1 MERDEPRVDDVFPRV
16 DDVLLRDV
24 ELRARVDDAFPPE
37 VLLPPE
43 ERLLEDALALLVPDP
58 LRELELPDR
67 EVLERDVPEREPLDL
82 EVPER
87 DPLDL
92 EVPEREPL
100 DLEVPELPLPRD
112 DDFAP
117 LVRVEP
123 LLVRLREVARRVV
136 SPPDSPPDSCASPCS
151 CSSPSSSLVNNF
163 FATPAAAVVATPAA
177 TPAAIFFVSDAPSS
191 FWFSSSSATF
201 TSLLV

>member
-1 MERDEPRVDDVFPRV
+1 M
-16 DDVLLRDV
+16 LRDV

-92 EVPEREPL
+92 EVPE
-100 DLEVPELPLPRD
+100 LPLPRD
-112 DDFAP
+112 DDFAR

>member
-1 MERDEPRVDDVFPRV
+1 M
-16 DDVLLRDV
+16 LRDV

-92 EVPEREPL
+92 EVPE
-100 DLEVPELPLPRD
+100 LPLPRD
-112 DDFAP
+112 DDFAR

-136 SPPDSPPDSCASPCS
+136 SPPDSLPDSCASPCS